1 MSGRRNPAEAAV
13 AAAKASLIRSCGTL
27 GRQGTDGQGNVIRL
41 YTEAECNTTLK
52 GSWSANGECI
62 KRGGGSWSWDCG
74 QLLKTAA
81 PVSAAPVSAAPSG
94 SRAPSGSM
102 KGGRRKH
109 RTRKMNHKKG
119 SRKQRRGRA

>member
-1 MSGRRNPAEAAV
+1 MSGRKNPAEAAA
-13 AAAKASLIRSCGTL
+13 AAAKASLIMSCGTL
-27 GRQGTDGQGNVIRL
+27 GRQGTDSQGTVIRL

-62 KRGGGSWSWDCG
+62 KKRGGSWSWDCG
-74 QLLKTAA
+74 QLLKT
-81 PVSAAPVSAAPSG
+81 AAPVSAAPSG

-109 RTRKMNHKKG
+109 RTRKMNRKKG